1 MKTERGAAVVDF
13 VLVVVVLIPLVLGLL
28 QVALVA
34 HVRATLVAAASEGA
48 RYGATVD
55 REPADA
61 VTRTRARLHGVL
73 AERFLGSVYAEEV
86 LVGGVPMVEVTVQ
99 ARIGTLGPWGPAI
112 ATEAV
117 GHAVLEEVR

>member
-1 MKTERGAAVVDF
+1 MRAERGSAVVDF
-13 VLVVVVLIPLVLGLL
+13 VLVVIVLIPLVLGLL

-55 REPADA
+55 RGPDDA
-61 VTRTRARLHGVL
+61 VARTRYRLQGVL
-73 AERFLGSVYAEEV
+73 AERFVGPVEANEV
-86 LVGGVPMVEVTVQ
+86 LVGGVPMVEVTVH
-99 ARIGTLGPWGPAI
+99 ARIGALGPWGPAV

-117 GHAVLEEVR
+117 GHAVLEEER